1 MNGILVLPP
10 ALGGQAIAFSTDRLE
25 REARVQLNLTPSSYG
40 GEYSADVFCEIT
52 CCILEDRVSIPSQ
65 GERALRVAWD
75 CKIRMIKQIV
85 NFRSQCNLHTFL
97 QFEAL
102 FECHIKLREGGSA
115 QDVTSSGSKI
125 TRRR

>member
-10 ALGGQAIAFSTDRLE
+10 GLGGQAIAFSTDRLE

-65 GERALRVAWD
+65 GERTLRVTRD
-75 CKIRMIKQIV
+75 CKIRMIEQIV
-85 NFRSQCNLHTFL
+85 SLRAKGDVR
-97 QFEAL
+97 AL
-102 FECHIKLREGGSA
+102 
-115 QDVTSSGSKI
+115 
-125 TRRR
+125 

>member
-52 CCILEDRVSIPSQ
+52 CCILEDRVSVPSQ
-65 GERALRVAWD
+65 RKRTLRVARD
-75 CKIRMIKQIV
+75 REIRMIEQIV
-85 NFRSQCNLHTFL
+85 GFRSKHNRRTFPQLEAFL
-97 QFEAL
+97 QRQIELPERGA
-102 FECHIKLREGGSA
+102 A
-115 QDVTSSGSKI
+115 QDI
-125 TRRR
+125 TPGIAKPAGRR